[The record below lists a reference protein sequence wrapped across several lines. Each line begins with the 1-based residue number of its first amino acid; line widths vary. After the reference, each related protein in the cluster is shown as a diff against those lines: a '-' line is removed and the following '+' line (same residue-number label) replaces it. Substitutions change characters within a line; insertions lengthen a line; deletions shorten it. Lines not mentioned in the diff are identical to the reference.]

1 MSVRAILNARG
12 ENKAQIWLVQAPE
25 WTQRETIGDSGRAKA
40 GNRLSTHRQHCGSA
54 SQLPQHHRWCRQL
67 WGAVA
72 PGTDRRQRVLFLVIK
87 KVWASN
93 SRLGEYRVLSWS
105 MNRVKKTHH
114 CCVPKLS
121 QPPSC
126 IKYNLQSF
134 KKIIRLFGRGQ
145 ERFSWLKHMTLII

>member
-1 MSVRAILNARG
+1 MSVRAIPNARG

-40 GNRLSTHRQHCGSA
+40 GNRLSIHRQHCGSA

-93 SRLGEYRVLSWS
+93 SRQSAIMKYEQS
-105 MNRVKKTHH
+105 KKKPHH
-114 CCVPKLS
+114 CCEPKLS

-134 KKIIRLFGRGQ
+134 KKIIRLFGRGH